1 MSVSEGEISDIA
13 PHQEGLLYLAVHR
26 LPRQLPLIWILGDTV
41 RQVQRPPSVGKMI
54 SKHYHVSQKWDNT
67 HPRRQISNKLSPTHL
82 LGVRGPRPPPSLPE
96 NISIMSRR
104 KKLSNAENLLTLC
117 LLWCL
122 SEWEADI
129 RSTWE
134 WKYNRALKTN
144 MYFSPPILTI
154 SYLYRLFIFYFN
166 VSEVFHSAPF
176 QLKSQFLFPFNV
188 AVFVLQRFIISEMYW
203 KLPAKKLWEFC
214 NGFCSDWNFPGLLQC
229 FGGFRV

>member
-1 MSVSEGEISDIA
+1 
-13 PHQEGLLYLAVHR
+13 
-26 LPRQLPLIWILGDTV
+26 
-41 RQVQRPPSVGKMI
+41 
-54 SKHYHVSQKWDNT
+54 
-67 HPRRQISNKLSPTHL
+67 
-82 LGVRGPRPPPSLPE
+82 
-96 NISIMSRR
+96 MSRR

-129 RSTWE
+129 RSTLE

-176 QLKSQFLFPFNV
+176 QLKSQFLFPFMSQYLCCRDLLYRRCIENCRRKSYENF
-188 AVFVLQRFIISEMYW
+188 AMGFVVIETFLGFFSASEVSESKIPDGDNPKYLW
-203 KLPAKKLWEFC
+203 KLWRPSSNLSNKVIFARLW
-214 NGFCSDWNFPGLLQC
+214 DK
-229 FGGFRV
+229 